1 MRADEA
7 VHLTWPDIDFDDS
20 TIRVVAKPELDGLPA
35 WHPKDYQ
42 LRRIPVPDLT
52 IDLLTRLHANAD
64 EGSRFIFLATN
75 RVAWIRQKRES
86 GQWSE
91 GQAMLNNLDRNFK
104 RIAGRAKVGDVSLH
118 DLRRSAISHWAR
130 QMPAAVVKE
139 SAGHAS
145 IETTLKYY
153 VKIRAEDMAQAREVT
168 ASVLRSDPILTQI
181 G

>member
-1 MRADEA
+1 
-7 VHLTWPDIDFDDS
+7 
-20 TIRVVAKPELDGLPA
+20 
-35 WHPKDYQ
+35 
-42 LRRIPVPDLT
+42 
-52 IDLLTRLHANAD
+52 
-64 EGSRFIFLATN
+64 
-75 RVAWIRQKRES
+75 
-86 GQWSE
+86 
-91 GQAMLNNLDRNFK
+91 MLNNLDRNFK

-139 SAGHAS
+139 LAGHAS